1 MDSTDVDLLSALNII
16 DHFFKNKE
24 DGLFLDES
32 LELNHRIFL
41 EFANHFDGA
50 HGRFME
56 SFNRDK
62 DVKEALDYL
71 SDEQAYDHIFS
82 VESLSD

>member
-1 MDSTDVDLLSALNII
+1 M
-16 DHFFKNKE
+16 
-24 DGLFLDES
+24 
-32 LELNHRIFL
+32 ELNHRILL

-56 SFNRDK
+56 SFNRDV

-82 VESLSD
+82 VEILSD